1 MLFRS
6 QRRAEGTRPGATLLL
21 ALVLASS
28 ETRAG
33 DLYQWVTEDG
43 RVEIGASPPAGV
55 AAKPWNPGQEA
66 AANPSALPA
75 APASE
80 SERETVPASAKPLR
94 ASTRHTTEAE
104 RRARGRLEE
113 ECRTQRGLI
122 EKAAQKIRV
131 LESQIA
137 RLDKKL
143 EELEA
148 TEVAF
153 QRTSCR
159 SSGAYGPDH
168 SDCVSSSFHRDAE
181 IARTQESL
189 EEAQQKLADLEQRAR
204 SAAEDA
210 SCSPAAATK

>member
-1 MLFRS
+1 MTPVAI
-6 QRRAEGTRPGATLLL
+6 RARTRALGAALL
-21 ALVLASS
+21 LVLASG

-80 SERETVPASAKPLR
+80 REAAPASAKPYR
-94 ASTRHTTEAE
+94 ASSRHTTEAE

-137 RLDKKL
+137 RLEKKL

-148 TEVAF
+148 TELAF

-204 SAAEDA
+204 SASEDQ